1 MFESGKKNPSV
12 AVAKDRL
19 RLLVSSDRLSCTP
32 DIWENLNRELYQ
44 TVSKYMEITKEDFDI
59 QITRTY
65 IYIKLTGEK
74 P

>member
-1 MFESGKKNPSV
+1 MFESVKKNPSV
-12 AVAKDRL
+12 SVAKDRL
-19 RLLVSSDRLSCTP
+19 KLLVSSDRISCTP
-32 DIWENLNRELYQ
+32 DIWENLNRELYR